1 MRSELGE
8 RIFQE
13 IGEDGVLEQLASALY
28 YMSSTVQLMKCPRS
42 RKEKLRPMLA
52 DEWADVLMSAGVL
65 GIELNP
71 DACGGKLIS
80 WAKAIG
86 IEVGDEGIKGP
97 PGALG
102 IWPPFMLVGCAPD
115 EVGPIGKPGPTE
127 REMSD
132 SDAQKVTNEVLKSLE
147 MGGTMNTE
155 ITLLKWPGEEDWMFA
170 KNCALVTIGKHSGKA
185 PDMEWKH
192 RMLRAKHSP
201 IRTLN
206 FAFYL
211 HNVPYYVS
219 THLARHVHSV
229 PFVKSQRNDRQS
241 DYDRNAAR
249 QDAPVDMIWYMNAEE
264 LLTVASKRLCRKAD
278 PATQEIVKRMRTLVL
293 DHCPEFRGLM
303 APPCAFMDE
312 CPEMEPCKEGQ
323 A

>member
-65 GIELNP
+65 GIEPNP

-102 IWPPFMLVGCAPD
+102 VWPPFMLVGCEPD
-115 EVGPIGKPGPTE
+115 EVGPIGKPGPAE
-127 REMSD
+127 GEMSD
-132 SDAQKVTNEVLKSLE
+132 ADAQKVKNEVLKSLE
-147 MGGTMNTE
+147 
-155 ITLLKWPGEEDWMFA
+155 
-170 KNCALVTIGKHSGKA
+170 
-185 PDMEWKH
+185 
-192 RMLRAKHSP
+192 
-201 IRTLN
+201 
-206 FAFYL
+206 
-211 HNVPYYVS
+211 
-219 THLARHVHSV
+219 
-229 PFVKSQRNDRQS
+229 
-241 DYDRNAAR
+241 
-249 QDAPVDMIWYMNAEE
+249 
-264 LLTVASKRLCRKAD
+264 
-278 PATQEIVKRMRTLVL
+278 
-293 DHCPEFRGLM
+293 
-303 APPCAFMDE
+303 
-312 CPEMEPCKEGQ
+312 
-323 A
+323 